1 MRFIA
6 ICLSVLALLV
16 SAILIAPEFNAYL
29 RGQADALSFYTEP
42 DSALA
47 TPPLSL
53 EGQYTALLTCEA
65 ALQTR
70 SRRFM
75 PPERREIVASQCRN
89 LAQTILSK
97 APSLSAGYLV
107 QALALRELG
116 DDAGVLHAVQ
126 RSEQTGGD
134 LIWMA
139 ERRFDLTLP
148 HWESL
153 SQNLQV
159 VFERDIARLAQSNL
173 GRSIL
178 ARQYDRSPELRPVLI
193 ATVETLP
200 DTTQRQF
207 LSAVRRASQ

>member
-1 MRFIA
+1 MRLTA
-6 ICLSVLALLV
+6 ICLSVLALLASGIFV
-16 SAILIAPEFNAYL
+16 APEFNTYL
-29 RGQADALSFYTEP
+29 RSQVDPLSFYTEP
-42 DSALA
+42 DAKLA
-47 TPPLSL
+47 TPPLSV
-53 EGQYTALLTCEA
+53 EGQYAALLTCES
-65 ALQTR
+65 ALQAR

-89 LAQTILSK
+89 LAQTILAK
-97 APSLSAGYLV
+97 APSLSAAHLV
-107 QALALRELG
+107 QALASRELG
-116 DDAGVLHAVQ
+116 DEGEILQAIK

-139 ERRFDLTLP
+139 ERRFGLTLP
-148 HWESL
+148 YWESL
-153 SQNLQV
+153 AQDHQA

-178 ARQYDRSPELRPVLI
+178 ARQYDGSPELRPVLI

>member
-6 ICLSVLALLV
+6 SCLSVMALLV
-16 SAILIAPEFNAYL
+16 SVIFVAPEFYTYL
-29 RGQADALSFYTEP
+29 RGQSNALSFYTEP

-47 TPPLSL
+47 SPPLSL

-75 PPERREIVASQCRN
+75 PPERREIVASQCQD
-89 LAQTILSK
+89 LAQTILSR
-97 APSLSAGYLV
+97 APSLSAAHLV
-107 QALALRELG
+107 QALGLRELG
-116 DDAGVLHAVQ
+116 DDAGVLQAVQ

-139 ERRFDLTLP
+139 ERRFTLTLP
-148 HWESL
+148 YWESL
-153 SQNLQV
+153 TQDLQA
-159 VFERDIARLAQSNL
+159 VFARDIARLAQSNL

-178 ARQYDRSPELRPVLI
+178 ARQYDRNPELRPVLI
-193 ATVETLP
+193 AAVETLP

-207 LSAVRRASQ
+207 LSAVRRVSQ